1 MPNLVFLFFCCCQFR
16 PQASLAFIEKVL
28 KRELLSPLMPS
39 NHTLVEMTDDEFEDT
54 INTWTVG
61 AMGSPYVGAGVVHTP
76 PKKLEGD
83 LNEATTK

>member
-1 MPNLVFLFFCCCQFR
+1 MVPQFR

-39 NHTLVEMTDDEFEDT
+39 NHTLVEMTDDEFEDA

-61 AMGSPYVGAGVVHTP
+61 AMGPPYVSAGIAP
-76 PKKLEGD
+76 SKNLEGD
-83 LNEATTK
+83 LNEAKTE